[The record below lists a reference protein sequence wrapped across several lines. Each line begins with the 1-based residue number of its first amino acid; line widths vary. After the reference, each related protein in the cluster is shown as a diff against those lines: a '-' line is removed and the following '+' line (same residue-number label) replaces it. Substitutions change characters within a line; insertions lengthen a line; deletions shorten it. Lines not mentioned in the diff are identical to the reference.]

1 MRNPCKICKGFLFI
15 FALNI
20 REMTNSDLFSLYKLL
35 LRKNGISEPQD
46 AERFELLLQQENMS
60 YFKELATSYS
70 KDQDIA
76 DSLSPFESQV
86 QVSTLTITTTTI
98 DVPTDYARF
107 IAMYHTDDD
116 GYVRPFDL
124 VTDEQWDMRLM
135 STITV
140 PSVSYPICKVVSN
153 KIYVNPVL
161 DQISFTDWF
170 LPELDVLLQFY
181 NNLKA
186 YGIGGFNQTQYW
198 SSSEDSST
206 VAYVF
211 VMLTGIGN
219 VRNKTGTYGV
229 RACRTFTDSVG
240 AYSLRDTG
248 PAGGYIGYI
257 AGTTCYEVAPSDQST
272 GRTWSNVTAAAVGT
286 TSTAIG
292 TGQANTTAII
302 NQAGHTDSAA
312 KLCDD
317 LIVTI

>member
-1 MRNPCKICKGFLFI
+1 
-15 FALNI
+15 
-20 REMTNSDLFSLYKLL
+20 MTNSDLFSLYKLL

-76 DSLSPFESQV
+76 DSLSPLEVQV

-98 DVPTDYARF
+98 DVPADYARF

-116 GYVRPFDL
+116 GYVRPFDI

-153 KIYVNPVL
+153 KVYVNPVL
-161 DQISFTDWF
+161 DQISFSDWF
-170 LPELDVLLQFY
+170 LPSINELAQMYTNLYLEGVGSFDGTKRY
-181 NNLKA
+181 N
-186 YGIGGFNQTQYW
+186 
-198 SSSEDSST
+198 SST
-206 VAYVF
+206 ESSANMRSTFDFNVGSIYNMFKNLNAY
-211 VMLTGIGN
+211 T
-219 VRNKTGTYGV
+219 
-229 RACRTFTDSVG
+229 RACRSFTSSTS
-240 AYSLRDTG
+240 YSLRDEG
-248 PAGGYIGYI
+248 PAGGLIFYIG
-257 AGTTCYEVAPSDQST
+257 GTTYYEAAPSDQST
-272 GRTWSNVTAAAVGT
+272 NKEWSNVISTAIGT

-292 TGQANTTAII
+292 EGQNNTNEII
-302 NQAGHTDSAA
+302 AQVGHTDSAA

-317 LIVTI
+317 LIITI

>member
-1 MRNPCKICKGFLFI
+1 
-15 FALNI
+15 
-20 REMTNSDLFSLYKLL
+20 MTNSDLFSLYKLL

-46 AERFELLLQQENMS
+46 AERFELLLQQENLS

-76 DSLSPFESQV
+76 DSLSPFEVQV

-98 DVPTDYARF
+98 DVPANYARF

-153 KIYVNPVL
+153 KIYVSPVL
-161 DQISFTDWF
+161 DQVSFSDWF
-170 LPELDVLLQFY
+170 LPSINELNAMY
-181 NNLKA
+181 TNLKV
-186 YGIGGFNQTQYW
+186 YGVGGFADSGYS
-198 SSSEDSST
+198 SSSESFASFNAWILFTSGGILDAAKSTKLHIRACRSFTSST
-206 VAYVF
+206 V
-211 VMLTGIGN
+211 
-219 VRNKTGTYGV
+219 
-229 RACRTFTDSVG
+229 
-240 AYSLRDTG
+240 YSLRDTG
-248 PAGGYIGYI
+248 PAGGLIFYIS
-257 AGTTCYEVAPSDQST
+257 GTTYYEAAPTDQST
-272 GRTWSNVTAAAVGT
+272 AKEWSNITNVAVGT

-292 TGQANTTAII
+292 EGQNNTNEII
-302 NQAGHTDSAA
+302 AQVGHTDSAA

-317 LIVTI
+317 LIITL